1 LTSFNYKARNSYGAL
16 TTGTIDA
23 QDQRAVVV
31 QLERLKLIP
40 ISITLSVAQ
49 NPSSRLADWWASI
62 QPVSAEEMMVFTRQL
77 YSILDAGIPLTT
89 GLDAVAEQL
98 RNANL
103 KQAVLKIRKDVEGGS
118 SFSDALARNKR
129 LFSPLVINMVRA
141 GEKAGILPQVL
152 ERVSNLMEYDAKTAD
167 RIKTATRY
175 PMIVLFT
182 LIMAIIGL
190 NIYVIPKFATFFTAF
205 KMDLPLPTKILMAT
219 NYIIVNYWFLFVI
232 GFILLGYTFK
242 RVLDTET
249 GRYNWD
255 RLMLVTPVFGPLF
268 SKIYLSR
275 FGRMLSAMLAS
286 GIPILDA
293 LTIVSATIEN
303 KVISKSII
311 TVRDEVFGGKTLA
324 EPMRT
329 SKIFPPIAISMVAIG
344 EKVGMLEK
352 MLDKMADYFEREV
365 DYTIKNLTPLLEP
378 ILIFGLAFILLIF
391 ALGIFLPMWN
401 VVNITKS
408 S

>member
-1 LTSFNYKARNSYGAL
+1 
-16 TTGTIDA
+16 
-23 QDQRAVVV
+23 
-31 QLERLKLIP
+31 
-40 ISITLSVAQ
+40 
-49 NPSSRLADWWASI
+49 
-62 QPVSAEEMMVFTRQL
+62 
-77 YSILDAGIPLTT
+77 
-89 GLDAVAEQL
+89 
-98 RNANL
+98 
-103 KQAVLKIRKDVEGGS
+103 
-118 SFSDALARNKR
+118 
-129 LFSPLVINMVRA
+129 
-141 GEKAGILPQVL
+141 
-152 ERVSNLMEYDAKTAD
+152 MEYDAKTAD